1 MPFGAGKAFAKGN
14 GECLWCA
21 RHPRSETR
29 LVMRMPRIQDHPVQP
44 LDGWRVCSRSA
55 VWRSLAIL
63 LMGLGV
69 LCSGRAVVAASAEY
83 PNRSLELIVPWAAG
97 GGSDRVARFLAD
109 ALQRKLGQPVIVV
122 NRTGGSGAV
131 GHSAGAHAAPDGYT
145 LTLATFELSTLRSMG
160 ISQLSWQ
167 DFTPLAQVNSD
178 AAALIVR
185 REAPWQTIP
194 ELLADIRRQPGRLT
208 LSGTAT
214 GGAWDLARSGLLLA
228 AGIPSS
234 QVIWAPTQGSA
245 PALVELLGGHI
256 DLVCCSVPEAL
267 AQLEAGPLRVLG
279 VLSPQRLALFPDYPT
294 AREQGIAYDALVWRG
309 LMLPKGAP
317 PAVVQRLNDALETIT
332 RSEEFA
338 QFMRKN
344 GFAIEV
350 RTGSDFARFLADQ
363 ESKWK
368 DVIRG
373 AGYESLGKN
382 HDPGPQALPTALAV
396 ALVLALI
403 AEWYFSRRSVL
414 AAGGTPALPDAPQ
427 LEEGTDRQ
435 PSTQGDAPVA
445 SRRTWLL
452 LGALVAYL
460 VCLPRVGFSVST
472 GVFAFAMMWR
482 LGTRWWVAAPGAV
495 ALVAMIHLLFVE
507 LFKVQLP

>member
-1 MPFGAGKAFAKGN
+1 MG
-14 GECLWCA
+14 
-21 RHPRSETR
+21 
-29 LVMRMPRIQDHPVQP
+29 
-44 LDGWRVCSRSA
+44 RVVRVLCCW
-55 VWRSLAIL
+55 VFTC
-63 LMGLGV
+63 LMGSV
-69 LCSGRAVVAASAEY
+69 AVGSAEY

-160 ISQLSWQ
+160 LSQLTWQ
-167 DFTPLAQVNSD
+167 DFTPLVQVNSD

-185 REAPWQTIP
+185 REAPWRTIP
-194 ELLADIRRQPGRLT
+194 EFLADIPRQPGRLK

-228 AGIPSS
+228 AGIPPS

-279 VLSPQRLALFPDYPT
+279 VLSPQRLARFPDFPT
-294 AREQGIAYDALVWRG
+294 AREQGVAYEALVWRG

-317 PAVVQRLNDALETIT
+317 PTVVQTLSDALSTIT

-338 QFMRKN
+338 QFMGKN

-350 RTGSDFARFLADQ
+350 RTGSDFARFLEDQ

-373 AGYESLGKN
+373 AGYESLGRN
-382 HDPGPQALPTALAV
+382 HDPGPQALPIALAV
-396 ALVLALI
+396 AFVLALI

-414 AAGGTPALPDAPQ
+414 AAGRAAAVPDVPR
-427 LEEGTDRQ
+427 LEEGADGMPPT
-435 PSTQGDAPVA
+435 PGEAPAA

-452 LGALVAYL
+452 LVALLVYL
-460 VCLPRVGFSVST
+460 VCLPRIGFSLST
-472 GVFAFAMMWR
+472 GLFASVMMWR